1 MNMTIEDISKYENQT
16 VTVMFNHKPFK
27 SMTNSVKWSTNEA
40 DFPIYRGKIAKR
52 ITTDHNNNEKIEWLL
67 CNNFIGDTRLRV
79 LTDFST
85 RGGYNHVMELT
96 PTVLMYIKNIKENRN
111 I

>member
-1 MNMTIEDISKYENQT
+1 MNISDILNYENKT
-16 VTVMFNHKPFK
+16 VSVIFKRRPFK
-27 SMTNSVKWSTNEA
+27 GMSNSVNWSHDEV

-52 ITTDHNNNEKIEWLL
+52 VTPDHNGQDKVEWLL
-67 CNNFIGDTRLRV
+67 CNNFIGDSRLRV
-79 LTDFST
+79 LTGFEI

-96 PTVLMYIKNIKENRN
+96 PTALMNIKEIKENRN

>member
-1 MNMTIEDISKYENQT
+1 MNISDISKYENKT
-16 VTVMFNHKPFK
+16 VSVVFTRRPYK
-27 SMTNSVKWSTNEA
+27 SMSNSVSWSQDQV

-52 ITTDHNNNEKIEWLL
+52 VTPDHNGQDKTEWLL
-67 CNNFIGDTRLRV
+67 CNNFIGDSRLRV
-79 LTDFST
+79 LTGFEI

-96 PTVLMYIKNIKENRN
+96 PTALMNIKEIKENRN